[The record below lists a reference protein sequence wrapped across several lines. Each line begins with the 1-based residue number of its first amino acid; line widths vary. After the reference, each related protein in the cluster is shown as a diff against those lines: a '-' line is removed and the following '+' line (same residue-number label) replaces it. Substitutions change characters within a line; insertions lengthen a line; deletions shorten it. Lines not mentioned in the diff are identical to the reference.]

1 MTSAAHDST
10 VDAQGNV
17 ARDEETEAP
26 TQRAPRR
33 PRAATKGKQ
42 LNRMTK
48 VMQRRLP
55 IAVEEGKKRPHEP
68 VQAAKFASEAGIII
82 RETMPILTRW
92 KDYKDDQ
99 KYYNSFVSQL
109 NGRLS
114 VNTEDKATK
123 EACTDMLRSA
133 VKNQRYRL
141 KQKYFN
147 GVPANEISTTSHVS
161 YMTDE
166 QWRVLVAK
174 WSDPKNMEISEKNKQ
189 NRSQVKFHQA
199 TGSRCYV
206 AHLHAYKQK
215 RNREEPSLDQTEEL
229 DAVDAFK
236 TCHTSSKRGLSE
248 PAREALSHMEAL
260 RAEPEGEMPAS
271 SVHLVSKVLSQ
282 SSSHQFLKSV
292 GIKTSATSKASSSNH
307 SELREQLAAEA
318 TAAVQGELD
327 RLRKK
332 CEEAEEQQARTQREL

>member
-1 MTSAAHDST
+1 
-10 VDAQGNV
+10 
-17 ARDEETEAP
+17 P

-42 LNRMTK
+42 LDIMTK

-92 KDYKDDQ
+92 KDYMDDQ

-133 VKNQRYRL
+133 VKNQCYRL

-147 GVPANEISTTSHVS
+147 GVPANEISTTSPVS

-166 QWRVLVAK
+166 QWRALVAK

-248 PAREALSHMEAL
+248 PAREALECKIVIYYKIDAILSGNSKLVRVSLPTSLMMESCVKNKHNHEKVQYQQCTGSQSYIAKAIIL
-260 RAEPEGEMPAS
+260 KQEKFKDAEPNAIDLFKEM
-271 SVHLVSKVLSQ
+271 HCCK
-282 SSSHQFLKSV
+282 
-292 GIKTSATSKASSSNH
+292 
-307 SELREQLAAEA
+307 
-318 TAAVQGELD
+318 
-327 RLRKK
+327 KK
-332 CEEAEEQQARTQREL
+332 CFSENVQKAI

>member
-1 MTSAAHDST
+1 
-10 VDAQGNV
+10 
-17 ARDEETEAP
+17 
-26 TQRAPRR
+26 
-33 PRAATKGKQ
+33 
-42 LNRMTK
+42 MTK

-109 NGRLS
+109 NGSLS
-114 VNTEDKATK
+114 INTEDKATK
-123 EACTDMLRSA
+123 EVCTDMLRSA

-147 GVPANEISTTSHVS
+147 GVPANEISTTSPVS

-166 QWRVLVAK
+166 QWRALVAK

-248 PAREALSHMEAL
+248 PAREALSHMEAF
-260 RAEPEGEMPAS
+260 EG
-271 SVHLVSKVLSQ
+271 
-282 SSSHQFLKSV
+282 
-292 GIKTSATSKASSSNH
+292 
-307 SELREQLAAEA
+307 
-318 TAAVQGELD
+318 
-327 RLRKK
+327 
-332 CEEAEEQQARTQREL
+332 